1 MLIHQYIILTVRNVR
16 GPTLN
21 AGRITPIIK
30 KPTRQALLVLP
41 LFVSLFTLRF
51 ALQKKKE
58 ETAEQAGSG
67 VGDVRVGVA
76 KRKREC
82 GGEDEVELARSSKRL
97 LPPSPSVAPDAAL
110 SSPSPSARE
119 PPMLLVLLEAQ
130 RQNAAF
136 AEGHP
141 ETPDA
146 RRLRRRGRLAKACLA
161 AACVA
166 TTILIARVK
175 W

>member
-1 MLIHQYIILTVRNVR
+1 M
-16 GPTLN
+16 
-21 AGRITPIIK
+21 
-30 KPTRQALLVLP
+30 KPTRQALLVLT

-76 KRKREC
+76 KRKREY
-82 GGEDEVELARSSKRL
+82 GGDDEVELARSSKRV
-97 LPPSPSVAPDAAL
+97 LPPSPSVSSDAAL
-110 SSPSPSARE
+110 SPVVASPPASDVFSSPSPSARE
-119 PPMLLVLLEAQ
+119 PRMLLEAQ

-136 AEGHP
+136 DEGDP

-146 RRLRRRGRLAKACLA
+146 RRPRRQGRLTTACLV

-166 TTILIARVK
+166 TTILIVRLK

>member
-21 AGRITPIIK
+21 AGRITSIIK

-58 ETAEQAGSG
+58 EAAEQAGSG

-119 PPMLLVLLEAQ
+119 PQMLLEAQ

-136 AEGHP
+136 AEGRP

-166 TTILIARVK
+166 TTILIARGK